1 MQELLQQVLTEAR
14 SAWRFRWYAVAA
26 AWSVGLLSLGAVMW
40 LPDVYGAYA
49 RVYVDGSSVLR
60 PLLTDRIV
68 EPDVATTLLYARQAL
83 LGRENLQRVIQEN
96 GLDARATSE
105 TAREKVL
112 EKLSEDIVIDAAP
125 ADPGNRSNPSIIF
138 TFWYRHEIP
147 AVAEGVVRSF
157 MNFLIEDTTGA
168 NRQGS
173 DIAARFLDER
183 IAEHE
188 ARLEKAEQAL
198 AQFQRANADTL
209 PAGEGGFFARIQ
221 QEKDA
226 LEELRRNLRL
236 AQARHAQLQ
245 HKVTGGAPLQS
256 GDPAIQAEHRPDTI
270 DERIRIQRADLEA
283 LQLKYTD
290 RHPEVIARKDALA
303 RLEAQRVRELRSLG
317 VRDPERIAERDSS
330 PVSQALRMAANEAEV
345 EIATLQADIRDRE
358 QRLLDLQSLVDK
370 VPVVEAELTR
380 LNRDY
385 DVVKS
390 QYQAL
395 IESRE
400 TQQLSQQASTSDRV
414 DFNILDPPRAGP
426 KPVAPRRLLL
436 LAAVLA
442 LTLGS
447 GAGLSFVLA
456 QLRPVFSSASAL
468 REISG
473 LPVIGSV
480 NHVFVDQKLL
490 AQQRFAVLSLSAA
503 IGGLVLLI
511 GGFAVLDLVKT
522 GVV

>member
-1 MQELLQQVLTEAR
+1 
-14 SAWRFRWYAVAA
+14 
-26 AWSVGLLSLGAVMW
+26 
-40 LPDVYGAYA
+40 
-49 RVYVDGSSVLR
+49 
-60 PLLTDRIV
+60 
-68 EPDVATTLLYARQAL
+68 
-83 LGRENLQRVIQEN
+83 
-96 GLDARATSE
+96 
-105 TAREKVL
+105 
-112 EKLSEDIVIDAAP
+112 
-125 ADPGNRSNPSIIF
+125 
-138 TFWYRHEIP
+138 
-147 AVAEGVVRSF
+147 

-173 DIAARFLDER
+173 DIAARFLDDR

-188 ARLEKAEQAL
+188 ARLDKAEQAL

-221 QEKDA
+221 QEKEV

-236 AQARHAQLQ
+236 AQARHQQLQ
-245 HKVTGGAPLQS
+245 HKVSSGASLVS
-256 GDPAIQAEHRPDTI
+256 RDPATSGERRPDSI
-270 DERIRIQRADLEA
+270 DERIRIQRADLET
-283 LQLKYTD
+283 LSLKYTD

-303 RLEAQRVRELRSLG
+303 RLEAQRVLELRSLG
-317 VRDPERIAERDSS
+317 VRDPEQRIAERDSS
-330 PVSQALRMAANEAEV
+330 PVNQALRMAANEAEV

-358 QRLLDLQSLVDK
+358 KRLLDLQSAVDK
-370 VPVVEAELTR
+370 VPVVEAELAR

-385 DVVKS
+385 DVIKS

-426 KPVAPRRLLL
+426 KPVAPRRLML

-456 QLRPVFSSASAL
+456 QLRPVFSSARAL
-468 REISG
+468 RELSG

-480 NHVFVDQKLL
+480 NPVLVDPQVL
-490 AQQRFAVLSLSAA
+490 ARQRFAVVSLSAA
-503 IGGLVLLI
+503 IIGLVLLI